1 MPRRFGSDSSFYT
14 TLNSPMVDPNGVVVI
29 DPSNKFGSS
38 PLGVALREQAAFG
51 LPNASFN
58 LLPPDPNAA
67 IEDTE
72 NPLPFWRLQTTSS
85 ITATPTYDTTNQ
97 TWGIKLDPGT
107 ASSGEYL
114 TLKTRAWI
122 TTDDNVALRQK
133 ASLALAKVGTY
144 SGSTQWNLTL
154 SAVNYD
160 HTNTAVS
167 TAVIGTVFD
176 NTTWTSISGTTTP
189 GGSAIPSTVS
199 WVEFTIKL
207 TATATVSSSTGVTLQ
222 SLLLASSTPLSNSF
236 IVTQSFPASTTW
248 TPPTGVTNLLG
259 VLVVGGGGGGQG
271 GVLRTQ
277 TGGVTTTDGAQGG
290 SGGAVIFLRNL
301 AINAGSA
308 ITIGIGTA
316 GAGGTAQTFSKALGA
331 GTAGLAATLGPSTGG
346 NGGATTFGTYVTAAG
361 GIGGTSTVLDT
372 RTPVPSNPQIALD
385 GAFPSAGAGGNGK
398 TPSVGS
404 ALTIDGTNI
413 GGGSIYTLYPIVT
426 TLPTAGAAG
435 TGSISITGTGVGT
448 TFVRTGLG
456 TAGSP
461 GFGGGGGGDN
471 QWRYDGN
478 LAGSAPGNGGA
489 GAAGAAGRSI
499 GGSVTSGTVTMTLTA
514 GVGGAAGTNSGAGG
528 GGAGAISVF
537 LQTASAFNLTSGVGG
552 AGGAGLVVVS
562 YVG

>member
-1 MPRRFGSDSSFYT
+1 MPRRFGSDSSFYN
-14 TLNSPMVDPNGVVVI
+14 TLNSPIVDPNGITVI
-29 DPSNKFGSS
+29 DPGNKFGSS

-67 IEDTE
+67 INETD
-72 NPLPFWRLQTTSS
+72 NPLPFWRLQTTNTMS
-85 ITATPTYDTTNQ
+85 ATPAYDTTNQ
-97 TWGIKLDPGT
+97 TWGIKIDPGT
-107 ASSGEYL
+107 AASGDYL

-133 ASLALAKVGTY
+133 ASLALTKVGTY

-154 SAVNYD
+154 TAVNYD

-167 TAVIGTVFD
+167 TAVIGTVYD

-236 IVTQSFPASTTW
+236 VVTQAFPSSTTW
-248 TPPTGVTNLLG
+248 TPPTGVTNLLS
-259 VLVVGGGGGGQG
+259 VLVVGGGGGGAG
-271 GVLRTQ
+271 GLLEARTA
-277 TGGVTTTDGAQGG
+277 TTNSTNRGAPGG
-290 SGGAVIFLRNL
+290 SGGAVIFLRNVS
-301 AINAGSA
+301 ITAGAA

-316 GAGGTAQTFSKALGA
+316 GNGGTASTFTKALGA
-331 GTAGLAATLGPSTGG
+331 GTAGIAITVNPTNGA

-361 GIGGTSTVLDT
+361 GVGGTVATLDT
-372 RTPVPSNPQIALD
+372 QNPVPANPQIALD
-385 GAFPSAGAGGNGK
+385 GAFPSPGAGGAGTVTVSGN
-398 TPSVGS
+398 
-404 ALTIDGTNI
+404 ALKDGTNL
-413 GGGSIYTLYPIVT
+413 GGGSIYTVYPMVT
-426 TLPTAGAAG
+426 TLPSAAAAG
-435 TGSISITGTGVGT
+435 TGTISITGTGVGT
-448 TFVRTGLG
+448 SWFRTVSG

-461 GFGGGGGGDN
+461 GFGGGGGADYRWTLSGTD
-471 QWRYDGN
+471 
-478 LAGSAPGNGGA
+478 AGSAVGNGGA
-489 GAAGAAGRSI
+489 GAGGASGRSMS
-499 GGSVTSGTVTMTLTA
+499 GSVTSGTVTMTLSA
-514 GVGGAAGTNSGAGG
+514 GVGGAGGVNSGAGG
-528 GGAGAISVF
+528 GGGGQVAAY

-552 AGGAGLVVVS
+552 AGGAGFVVVS